1 MKTTSFLIIVAI
13 WCSGGC
19 NIQSPKEAEQNTK
32 KLEDTIYK
40 INETVKFHDSEWV
53 VLTVEDLGKTAGVDI
68 FPNRQI
74 VTEGRFIRV
83 KYKFTNISKSP
94 ASMMFKLPDLIDSSN
109 RIFTYRPFSSSYM
122 PANANDIGSKQLQPN
137 VPKEFYE
144 FYEVA
149 SGATGLK
156 FRTSAISSYDLKKLI
171 DLGL

>member
-1 MKTTSFLIIVAI
+1 MKIKSFLVIVAI

-19 NIQSPKEAEQNTK
+19 DRQSPQDASQGGKVVN
-32 KLEDTIYK
+32 TIYK
-40 INETVKFHDSEWV
+40 INDTVKFHDAEWV

-83 KYKFTNISKSP
+83 KYKFTNMSKSP
-94 ASMMFKLPDLIDSSN
+94 ASMMFKFPDIIDSNN
-109 RIFTYRPFSSSYM
+109 RIFTYRPFSSSYI
-122 PANANDIGSKQLQPN
+122 PANANALGGKDLQPN
-137 VPKEFYE
+137 IPKEFYE